1 MSFIPHPHKAL
12 KTGIQGHW
20 ILAKFQRALVSSLHI
35 SVVPVLF
42 QFLVFKECLFW
53 QFTVTFKKLFKKC
66 LSKKNVYPLF
76 FVDFSSQSTCVVSLV
91 TQVPTTDFQKG
102 CVIHPKK

>member
-35 SVVPVLF
+35 SVVPVLL

-66 LSKKNVYPLF
+66 LSKKMFIKKKMFIHYFLLT
-76 FVDFSSQSTCVVSLV
+76 SVVSLPV
-91 TQVPTTDFQKG
+91 
-102 CVIHPKK
+102 